1 LLRDHWDPRI
11 NFVCLDYPNF
21 LEHIDP
27 MDGSSNEKL
36 DDCLDQFVSEILNAK
51 VVIDMDQGEITLP
64 QVLEEYK
71 ADFGTTE
78 DNILEFVFHYLE
90 EEYDDEEIKKQV

>member
-1 LLRDHWDPRI
+1 
-11 NFVCLDYPNF
+11 
-21 LEHIDP
+21 
-27 MDGSSNEKL
+27 MDGSSSDKL

-64 QVLEEYK
+64 VVLEEYK

-78 DNILEFVFHYLE
+78 DKILEFVFHYLE
-90 EEYDDEEIKKQV
+90 EEYDDEEIKKQVQNNTIIIKYEWP